1 MNNFFSYLLDAFL
14 NSLWQLLILFGPLIF
29 LALIMNQ
36 FSKRNEIYSIRLMGM
51 KSYLYIFGWLGTA
64 VHETGHAVFAL
75 VFGHRIREVKL
86 FTFNPNDQKLGYVN
100 HEYNPGSIYQQTGNF
115 FIGIGPVLFGSL
127 VLFLFSYLLFHF
139 RINNSQE
146 LIITTETFK
155 SFASVKILF
164 SGVVNNLNE
173 FTSML
178 FNNISE
184 NWWKIIIFIYLGF
197 SIGGSITL
205 SKADISSSVK
215 GFIYIAVFFLI
226 INLLTLW
233 LGNFINRF
241 INFISPWMAYLYV
254 LLIITIG
261 INAIFFIIL
270 WAASRL
276 KRDQRPEY
284 Y

>member
-1 MNNFFSYLLDAFL
+1 MNSFFSYLLNALL
-14 NSLWQLLILFGPLIF
+14 NSLWQLLILFGPLIL
-29 LALIMNQ
+29 LAIIMNQ

-51 KSYLYIFGWLGTA
+51 KKYLYIFGWLGTA

-75 VFGHRIREVKL
+75 IFGHRIREVKL
-86 FTFNPNDQKLGYVN
+86 FSLNPYDQRLGYVN

-115 FIGIGPVLFGSL
+115 FIGIGPVLFGSV
-127 VLFLFSYLLFHF
+127 VLFLISYLLFHF
-139 RINNSQE
+139 SINNSRE

-155 SFASVKILF
+155 SFASVKVLF
-164 SGVVNNLNE
+164 SGVFNNLDG
-173 FTSML
+173 FTSIL
-178 FNNISE
+178 FNNMSE
-184 NWWKIIIFIYLGF
+184 NWWKIIIFIYLCF

-215 GFIYIAVFFLI
+215 GFIYIAIFFLI

-233 LGNFINRF
+233 LGNFINHF
-241 INFISPWMAYLYV
+241 INFVSPWMAYIYV

-270 WAASRL
+270 WLITRF
-276 KRDQRPEY
+276 KRNQYDY